1 MTLGGAFEISGGAF
15 SVLCFVFKAFG
26 GVSGAFL
33 TWKIE
38 IAHTS
43 WRFGYILCKTPVAET
58 LYWL

>member
-33 TWKIE
+33 TWKRVLSLI
-38 IAHTS
+38 
-43 WRFGYILCKTPVAET
+43 P
-58 LYWL
+58 

>member
-33 TWKIE
+33 TWKRE
-38 IAHTS
+38 ICSHIMA
-43 WRFGYILCKTPVAET
+43 V
-58 LYWL
+58 WLHIMQDTGR